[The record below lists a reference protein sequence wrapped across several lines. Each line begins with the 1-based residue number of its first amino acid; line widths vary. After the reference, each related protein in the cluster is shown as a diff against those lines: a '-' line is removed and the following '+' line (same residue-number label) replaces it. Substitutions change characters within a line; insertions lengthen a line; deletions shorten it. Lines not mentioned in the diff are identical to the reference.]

1 MKKIINK
8 FFFLATLAL
17 LFIFIININFP
28 PQTCKSTISSYETDV
43 INNYIQLT
51 TTPYS
56 PINAPL
62 RSDIDTTNC
71 FSYITATLNG
81 YSINAYRNS
90 QNHLIIISTDFQG
103 NCSVISTYE
112 DWSYYCFEEFESSLL
127 KNNFSL
133 CSTYDN
139 LFGTQALALEFP
151 VGANAILY
159 IIIGERNGN
168 IQLLFQN
175 IDSGLIIDNIDNDKD
190 LELISSLNGYFYD
203 TVDDNIYQYNMVL
216 SEDISQVVWDER
228 KHKTH
233 IYYTD
238 RSQKNGIIDTVKMK
252 IILEDYSN

>member
-1 MKKIINK
+1 MSRKNYK
-8 FFFLATLAL
+8 FLFIGALIL
-17 LFIFIININFP
+17 LFLFIINIFFP
-28 PQTCKSTISSYETDV
+28 QKTFKATSSSYVTNSA
-43 INNYIQLT
+43 NNFIELT
-51 TTPYS
+51 TAPYS
-56 PINAPL
+56 PMTDSIQT
-62 RSDIDTTNC
+62 DIDSINC
-71 FSYITATLNG
+71 FSYITATLNN
-81 YSINAYRNS
+81 YTINAYRNS
-90 QNHLIIISTDFQG
+90 QNHLIISSTDFQG
-103 NCSVISTYE
+103 NYSVISTYE

-127 KNNFSL
+127 KYNFSL
-133 CSTYDN
+133 CSPYDN

-190 LELISSLNGYFYD
+190 LELISSINGYFYD

>member
-1 MKKIINK
+1 MRKKI
-8 FFFLATLAL
+8 
-17 LFIFIININFP
+17 FIFAFSGILTLILCSIFKTHFT
-28 PQTCKSTISSYETDV
+28 PQTSNSTDSSYEANV
-43 INNYIQLT
+43 INNCIELT
-51 TTPYS
+51 TALYS
-56 PINAPL
+56 PIIDSL
-62 RSDIDTTNC
+62 QSDIDTTNC
-71 FSYITATLNG
+71 FSYVTTSLNN
-81 YSINAYRNS
+81 YTINVYRNS
-90 QNHLIIISTDFQG
+90 KNYLIISATDTQG
-103 NCSVISTYE
+103 NSSILTSYK

-127 KNNFSL
+127 KYNFSL
-133 CSTYDN
+133 CSPYDN

-216 SEDISQVVWDER
+216 SKDISQVVWDER